1 MAYAYVSPS
10 FAAGRP
16 QKQLPSV
23 WMHTHLPAAPP
34 QKMEPISQPKK
45 MEPASQTVERQH
57 QPMPVVLSQKM
68 KPTSQPQKMEPT
80 SQRAEMRPA
89 SSAQKAPERQ
99 SQPCISGEHRV
110 VAGSHARRCTS
121 CPCKTCTSHSFCWC
135 SRCTLCNGLCES
147 CGSSSLP
154 LAVAALRLRPPPVS
168 RSRPPSQHQLPQR
181 SSPPR
186 SSVQQQ
192 LQQLLRTRR
201 PQPTT
206 SCQCACLHPRLLRR
220 TMTMVKMK
228 PDCSR
233 HRLVRTLQPSVCV
246 SVLVTLAS
254 PEWISSPRNSVPLPS

>member
-34 QKMEPISQPKK
+34 QKMEQISQPKK

-154 LAVAALRLRPPPVS
+154 LAVAALPRLRPPPVS
-168 RSRPPSQHQLPQR
+168 HTCMTQRNQRTSDVAEMPPVWPAGAGCPIAEYDKTMGVSVHIHQLA
-181 SSPPR
+181 
-186 SSVQQQ
+186 
-192 LQQLLRTRR
+192 LQ
-201 PQPTT
+201 
-206 SCQCACLHPRLLRR
+206 
-220 TMTMVKMK
+220 M
-228 PDCSR
+228 
-233 HRLVRTLQPSVCV
+233 
-246 SVLVTLAS
+246 
-254 PEWISSPRNSVPLPS
+254 PLN